1 LPAFVQVPRKHLGD
15 PQALPQFHRRIPAG
29 N

>member
-1 LPAFVQVPRKHLGD
+1 LPAFVQVPRKHGATRK
-15 PQALPQFHRRIPAG
+15 PLPQFHRRIPAG